1 MFHISTSAGEER
13 IVFPG
18 MKQLAELISQAVDA
32 QIWQDDGAVKLYLYC
47 LSRASH
53 NVFKWRGLSL
63 QPGDID
69 SRESVLSRWFDAYGT
84 DVLRLCCFYLGSRAD
99 AEDAAQETFLKAWK
113 HMEHFQG
120 RNQCT
125 PKTWLMKIACNTCRD
140 HLRRA
145 FRKHEV
151 PKEYLFGPGWQW
163 GVDTEEDIWVLPMPD
178 AFAAVHGTTGEVLD
192 WRFTYPTQENWYVR
206 YYHLLPEKMD
216 HTAAIERAIQ
226 IVEEQ
231 AGDEREWTRE
241 MLYANAHY
249 SYKEDWQ
256 VSEPEAGEY
265 LTYPIP
271 LWEVDLFY
279 YVTGED
285 YARFVAG
292 YMLDEDGN
300 VLAERDPETRVFK

>member
-1 MFHISTSAGEER
+1 
-13 IVFPG
+13 
-18 MKQLAELISQAVDA
+18 MKRFSLI
-32 QIWQDDGAVKLYLYC
+32 ILC
-47 LSRASH
+47 LCLLTAS
-53 NVFKWRGLSL
+53 F
-63 QPGDID
+63 
-69 SRESVLSRWFDAYGT
+69 T
-84 DVLRLCCFYLGSRAD
+84 AD
-99 AEDAAQETFLKAWK
+99 ADQYILHSPKWGQLKSEEAVA
-113 HMEHFQG
+113 
-120 RNQCT
+120 
-125 PKTWLMKIACNTCRD
+125 IA
-140 HLRRA
+140 
-145 FRKHEV
+145 
-151 PKEYLFGPGWQW
+151 KEYLLSLCPALQDSHLPDARPFSKDYQFGPGWQW

-226 IVEEQ
+226 IAEEQ

-249 SYKEDWQ
+249 SYKEDWR